1 MKIEWKKVVAMCALA
16 LLASP
21 VVAADAMPRSEWH
34 NLVSDCAQN
43 PQTLKDTM
51 SKVSPSDQVVL
62 LAEVNEAISKMPGS
76 DEVKGAMFYAA
87 NSAAVKSAAKGNL
100 ANVLAEVFA
109 TVPPEYLTDINER
122 FAKEIFNRTANPSR
136 TFSDMEFVT
145 LCSNTMAVVNA
156 RAEKAENAGVRET
169 FAILMF
175 LRASN
180 GTPANLA
187 ETLVATMP
195 DAKNREL
202 ALNEWIKP
210 AMGDGQEQSY
220 DAMLGVA
227 QAGEEPD
234 HAMVATLSQASSPD
248 AMVAMLGDLA
258 AENSPMAASA
268 DQMGMG
274 AFKTPGLS
282 GSSFEPFE
290 PESDL
295 GIKRVPRAYIQSK
308 SAVGGDKDGKADD
321 TDENPYYSKKRGKT
335 ESEGSYTP
343 EPRPYRGQR

>member
-1 MKIEWKKVVAMCALA
+1 MKIEWKKAVAMCALA
-16 LLASP
+16 LVASP
-21 VVAADAMPRSEWH
+21 LVAADAMPRSEWH

-43 PQTLKDTM
+43 PQTLRDTM
-51 SKVSPSDQVVL
+51 TKVAPSDQAAL

-136 TFSDMEFVT
+136 TFSDSEYEELCTNT
-145 LCSNTMAVVNA
+145 LAVVNA
-156 RAEKAENAGVRET
+156 RCEKVENAGVRET

-195 DAKNREL
+195 DAKNREA

-234 HAMVATLSQASSPD
+234 HAEVTALVNQAVSPD
-248 AMVAMLGDLA
+248 TMVAMLGDLA
-258 AENSPMAASA
+258 AENSSMATSA
-268 DQMGMG
+268 ENMG
-274 AFKTPGLS
+274 AGSFKAPAIPGS
-282 GSSFEPFE
+282 AFE
-290 PESDL
+290 PESDI
-295 GIKRVPRAYIQSK
+295 GIKRVPRAYIQSET
-308 SAVGGDKDGKADD
+308 AVGGSKDGKASDEDD
-321 TDENPYYSKKRGKT
+321 GNPYYSKKRGR
-335 ESEGSYTP
+335 ESGSEGGYSP
-343 EPRPYRGQR
+343 EPVPYRAQR